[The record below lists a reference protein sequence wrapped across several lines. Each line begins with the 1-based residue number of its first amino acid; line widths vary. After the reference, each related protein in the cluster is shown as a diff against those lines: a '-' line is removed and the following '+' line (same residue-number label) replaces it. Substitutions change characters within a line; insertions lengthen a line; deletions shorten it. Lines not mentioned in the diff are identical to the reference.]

1 MIHRLALALA
11 FVILLAPAWSAA
23 AETSAALEKEI
34 AAIDAITADPN
45 RKMLALEL
53 MAERLGTHRNRLLL
67 LRRESGESFGRI
79 FAEQLEQRGRS
90 PEQIVAELRAVRRE
104 FEKRW
109 RGYRRSAGDG
119 GSPPARPVL
128 YVATGVDHNSI
139 GTYVTL
145 TPEAGFD
152 TRHVS
157 LVGGVP
163 LYRLPGTTSSTSGIG
178 DAYVSGLVR
187 GNAGRFLVGANV
199 VVGFPTGDETRGLG
213 AGKVTIDAS
222 GLIERR
228 FERWR
233 PFGRAGVANYIFNN
247 IGYQRPYIATGNA
260 AHFSGGLD
268 FRAHPRV
275 IVGAGGFAVR
285 PWGAQNVHPR
295 MRDGGHMML
304 PGGGPGPGPGEGGP
318 EMGHGGMGAFPAQPA
333 AAPSSGPV
341 PNMAWHMPGDMPF
354 LPPAPGEE
362 VPAEDLRD
370 HGVTGWIS
378 FRLHRSVTLNFSV
391 SRSFPFELT
400 TVSAGLG
407 FDLGRLLFPG
417 GRF

>member
-1 MIHRLALALA
+1 MHRLVLVLIAALAALR
-11 FVILLAPAWSAA
+11 APAAPPPS
-23 AETSAALEKEI
+23 LEEEI
-34 AAIDAITADPN
+34 AGIDAITADPN
-45 RKMLALEL
+45 RKMLVLEL

-67 LRRESGESFGRI
+67 LRRQSGKSFGRI
-79 FAEQLEQRGRS
+79 FSEQLAQRGYS
-90 PEQIVAELRAVRRE
+90 PEEAAAELRAVRRE
-104 FEKRW
+104 FEKQW
-109 RGYRRSAGDG
+109 RRYRPSAGDG

-128 YVATGVDHNSI
+128 YIGTGVDHNSV
-139 GTYVTL
+139 GTFVTV

-163 LYRLPGTTSSTSGIG
+163 FYRLPGTASATSGIG

-187 GNAGRFLVGANV
+187 GDAGPFLVGANV
-199 VVGFPTGDETRGLG
+199 VVGFPTGDETQGLG

-233 PFGRAGVANYIFNN
+233 PFGRVGVANYVFNN
-247 IGYQRPYIATGNA
+247 VGYQRPYISTGNA
-260 AHFSGGLD
+260 AHFSGGVD

-275 IVGAGGFAVR
+275 ILGAGGFVVR
-285 PWGAQNVHPR
+285 PWGTQNVHSR
-295 MRDGGHMML
+295 MWDHGHTMP
-304 PGGGPGPGPGEGGP
+304 PGGGPGTGPGDHGP
-318 EMGHGGMGAFPAQPA
+318 GMGHGGGMSATAAPLA
-333 AAPSSGPV
+333 AARARTLGLGTLQ
-341 PNMAWHMPGDMPF
+341 HMSGDMPF
-354 LPPAPGEE
+354 LPPNPGGE

-370 HGVTGWIS
+370 HGVTGWVS
-378 FRLHRSVTLNFSV
+378 FRLHSSLTLNFSV

-417 GRF
+417 RGF

>member
-1 MIHRLALALA
+1 MHRLVLVLIAALAALR
-11 FVILLAPAWSAA
+11 APAAPPPS
-23 AETSAALEKEI
+23 LEKEI
-34 AAIDAITADPN
+34 AGIDAITADPN
-45 RKMLALEL
+45 RKMLVLEL

-67 LRRESGESFGRI
+67 LRRQSGKSFGRI
-79 FAEQLEQRGRS
+79 FAEQLAERGYS
-90 PEQIVAELRAVRRE
+90 PEEAAAELRAVRGE
-104 FEKRW
+104 FEKQW
-109 RGYRRSAGDG
+109 RRYGRSTGDG

-128 YVATGVDHNSI
+128 YIGTGVDHNSV
-139 GTYVTL
+139 GTFVTL

-163 LYRLPGTTSSTSGIG
+163 FYRLPGTASATSGIG

-187 GNAGRFLVGANV
+187 GDAGRFLVGANV

-233 PFGRAGVANYIFNN
+233 PFGRIGVANYVFNN
-247 IGYQRPYIATGNA
+247 VGYQRPYISTGNA
-260 AHFSGGLD
+260 AHFSGGVD
-268 FRAHPRV
+268 FRAHRRV
-275 IVGAGGFAVR
+275 ILGAGGFAVR
-285 PWGAQNVHPR
+285 PWGTQNVHSR
-295 MRDGGHMML
+295 MWDHGHTMPPGDGPGTGPGDHGPGMGHTGGMAAAGAQISAPAAL
-304 PGGGPGPGPGEGGP
+304 ISTPGGR
-318 EMGHGGMGAFPAQPA
+318 MG
-333 AAPSSGPV
+333 
-341 PNMAWHMPGDMPF
+341 GDMPF
-354 LPPAPGEE
+354 LPPNPGGE

-370 HGVTGWIS
+370 HGVTGWVS
-378 FRLHRSVTLNFSV
+378 FRLHSSLTLNFSV

-417 GRF
+417 RGF